1 MFCVKK
7 RYVQEI
13 VSRHSTT
20 LPPFAPFSTY
30 VSHPLRSSDRCYP
43 YGRDE
48 HIQRDDGS
56 IVTMRALT
64 RRRSS
69 WEQLYSNHIIL
80 KVALLYQCH
89 SSTGVGQPPPPPPPP
104 PHLMLLLIQSS
115 DLIVFLPSVVAWPFE
130 WAGPF
135 ETSSSL
141 FRRCLGECQFNCC
154 PFPLLFLYLSVTTKR
169 MRVK

>member
-1 MFCVKK
+1 VSCCEQPTVFSSIVFRHFHPSPPFSSCARERCSKNLVSFFFFFCSAHRYKKTPQQKQTCLVLKK
-7 RYVQEI
+7 RYVEEI
-13 VSRHSTT
+13 VFHHHPST
-20 LPPFAPFSTY
+20 LPPFAPLSTY

-69 WEQLYSNHIIL
+69 WEQLHSNHIIL

-89 SSTGVGQPPPPPPPP
+89 SSTGVGQFFSPNR
-104 PHLMLLLIQSS
+104 I
-115 DLIVFLPSVVAWPFE
+115 
-130 WAGPF
+130 
-135 ETSSSL
+135 
-141 FRRCLGECQFNCC
+141 
-154 PFPLLFLYLSVTTKR
+154 
-169 MRVK
+169 